1 MSISISWPS
10 ILNITTLD
18 TGLPTLG
25 ETRVLHRYPAVCK
38 KGVQKEKWIP
48 FILLWLLDLKR
59 TNFHDGQPGRYD
71 KSEVI
76 ITSPPQ
82 RVQLGHDRVQTEKV
96 VSAVLLRLERINI
109 S

>member
-38 KGVQKEKWIP
+38 KEKLIP
-48 FILLWLLDLKR
+48 FILLHWTSEWVYVVKIFIQVDFCPDDLPLP
-59 TNFHDGQPGRYD
+59 GQNMGPLRATVGGR
-71 KSEVI
+71 
-76 ITSPPQ
+76 
-82 RVQLGHDRVQTEKV
+82 
-96 VSAVLLRLERINI
+96 
-109 S
+109 